1 MDRIER
7 LDQLPRNVPLFF
19 FGAGGGGQLLKKAAS
34 RLRNVRLMG
43 FIDNAKN
50 GSKIGD
56 TPVMDLASFLR
67 IGSADARIVISSQ
80 YVEAI
85 AEQLRNAGVS
95 NFLDGSPL
103 VEHLVEQ
110 RIRDAEARR
119 LLLLCLAILPAMIA
133 MGWALLPIP

>member
-43 FIDNAKN
+43 FIDNAKG

-67 IGSADARIVISSQ
+67 IGSSDTRIVISSQ

-95 NFLDGSPL
+95 NFLDASPL

-110 RIRDAEARR
+110 RVRDAEVRR
-119 LLLLCLAILPAMIA
+119 LLLLCLAILPTMIA

>member
-34 RLRNVRLMG
+34 RFRNVRLMG
-43 FIDNAKN
+43 FIDNAKG

-67 IGSADARIVISSQ
+67 IRSADARIVISSQ

-85 AEQLRNAGVS
+85 AEQLQDAGVS
-95 NFLDGSPL
+95 NFLDASPL

-110 RIRDAEARR
+110 RIRAAEARR